1 MQQACTAYQRKALV
15 ETVLKGTGTPMLL
28 HWTSQEK
35 GLDPSP
41 QKKTRFVDC
50 FQNWKINQM
59 NRERVEVLEKLYQ
72 QIVMEAQETQFTLAP
87 HLD

>member
-1 MQQACTAYQRKALV
+1 MYRVPTESSRRDGSEGYRHTYAPALDVPRKRIR
-15 ETVLKGTGTPMLL
+15 
-28 HWTSQEK
+28 SI
-35 GLDPSP
+35 PS
-41 QKKTRFVDC
+41 KKTRFVDC

-87 HLD
+87 RLD